1 MWKGE
6 IEAGL
11 EGKREVKGNWVSAH
25 GVRMKAE
32 FCKLAIESGSDSGQ
46 RLSTNWCSHFAGRW
60 AGYVRRGRRSMVVR
74 GGVMSQ
80 LGIGLVCGVGFGVTS
95 WIALT

>member
-1 MWKGE
+1 
-6 IEAGL
+6 
-11 EGKREVKGNWVSAH
+11 
-25 GVRMKAE
+25 
-32 FCKLAIESGSDSGQ
+32 
-46 RLSTNWCSHFAGRW
+46 
-60 AGYVRRGRRSMVVR
+60 MVVR